1 MADGDTFNWQLLLVL
16 LISALLSVA
25 FLSYFNRV
33 FAGLVSYCLR
43 TYVWHQYHVYIDV
56 QALQFSLLGGRCFF
70 KGLRYHGH
78 NETILI
84 NDGYITWRYWH
95 RRVQTA
101 QCFNVSSTSIRQGEE
116 ENGQHR
122 GERSGKHGSNIALPC
137 RIKAKIRGLEWFV
150 YNRTPAYDAI
160 RTGLSDKKRERQ
172 RTSKSLTRIFSID
185 ESALGNNE
193 DTAHGDSPEKA
204 VPKAEANERSASPST
219 MSSTRESSLHDV
231 REPDS
236 LPMFLTV
243 LPVKIECTKAAMVMG
258 NRNTRSVLVAK
269 ADTITGHIDAHR
281 SRSVDL
287 YKQMFEL
294 EFVHPEIELRLNHE
308 FKEPQLSTGTQSMSK
323 EAQPSS
329 PAVRSNSYDDKKEPP
344 ETPPTAPGG
353 FTRKSVDTIRSLFR
367 LGSVRRQGSVATDTG
382 IPGHEHWRG
391 LARYLDDE
399 NDVEAERERW
409 KAIEYGRHPIILDSP
424 SIIMNLYWDVP
435 GLVLNSVES
444 EDDKAYANDI
454 NGGKPPDWAV
464 DLRINGGLLSYGPW
478 ADRLRTDLQP
488 AFFPNPYSNAL
499 PAEHLLLGQ
508 QRISTSFKL
517 SIDIEQTTRLILP
530 TRESSKDWK
539 WKHDET
545 ANTDVPDAKH
555 HAKHPGK
562 KKTRKQASALPNG
575 RPYGWIE
582 VELQPDSTI
591 SFTMDLVARPSGY
604 KNLLSLD
611 IRQPKISSSVNH
623 GLLLTAQAAVISCD
637 LSNPLKWNERRQWI
651 INSDARGVELYLLRD
666 HIFLFTDLVNDW
678 TTGAIGD
685 YHTFVPFTYTL
696 KFRLMDFSFFLNAND
711 SNVINDPASM
721 EENTFLSIWGQEL
734 VANVDIPQLSFQ
746 PTRNRVTFDVDAQTG
761 GFRLSSP
768 LWNTH
773 HVFLKTSEVA
783 TMDDLKIDGSY
794 DYFSSTSLALTDAL
808 RMNVHG
814 ISPKVWL
821 YGFLVR
827 AFMRIKENY
836 FGDDIH
842 FRTLE
847 EYQEQLDRID
857 ELPSDRTNSTS
868 RTTLSNDLDVILSIT
883 ATTAQ
888 VLLPA
893 HLYSSADNVILDLPS
908 LGFDLRFTNY
918 YMDLDVDFSPVVVS
932 YASLPWWEGLGSA
945 TISETQVFID
955 GVAIRGH
962 RLFGLPPAEPTY
974 VCNWDL
980 EVGRV
985 TGECSSSLVKVASA
999 AIRCFSFT
1007 FNDAE
1012 NALQSLTLNIV
1023 YDITFL
1029 RVRLQPLRLWLKA
1042 QNAALLLSMESCSL
1056 EFNDWARSSASER
1069 FHMNIASLIVALVDS
1084 KDLEADK
1091 ICRGTRLKT
1100 SGFFKLGLDL
1110 ATLHRKRKFATNRQF
1125 QQQHVVRH
1133 DARTARTLWLIEDSE
1148 SRQPLSSHAQSNIT
1162 APAMPFPTMPTP
1174 LKTSGTSAISSESS
1188 LSKGSAKIR
1197 SSSSSNKSGTFLAQ
1211 RKQRKVTNNV
1221 DVTRSRH
1228 AKKYVGPAR
1237 SEGYRD
1243 PVARTSDDLS
1253 GDMANP
1259 ASTDNPVSS
1268 AAAHGIPFDRPHNK
1282 ISGSSSYKL
1291 PYFALQYVQLD
1302 VSEISSLP
1310 GEYLH
1315 GPLLEHD
1322 RRHTSKATEGVEYP
1336 FSEEECDRT
1345 SLLVDL
1351 GQGINGSLKTQS
1363 VELITSIFED
1373 LQILEPETLLDEL
1386 QVNALEK
1393 LPNPIKTSDNHA
1405 RIVETRVRIPFLRFN
1420 IVDQAGLSSDLDID
1434 ACVITAQNRSGT
1446 GLTSTEAQ
1454 PPTTSLAHIVLDKAT
1469 MSLKALD
1476 RHNSRDQATFVLRLQ
1491 DLVAWGGIAAE
1502 TSIHA
1507 QFKDFDV
1514 QCDVAESDSLTRVLG
1529 CGEKVAQDVR
1539 RFGVVKTRQTN
1550 RLRQLVLSTAADG
1563 QEIPDPPFLTRAS
1576 DVLRSASSQLRAS
1589 ESWRMISRLRYV
1601 YQSLPLQSRAK
1612 LYSQSVNS
1620 SQPSSTS
1627 REAVVAI
1634 FGRLGMWDEDAV
1646 NHSILLNEVFGDLA
1660 KPEQQGLA
1668 SSALRVSIRASKLR
1682 LLLQPGVN
1690 QTQIQLDD
1698 ITLNSALHHS
1708 PFLGVGRPVR
1718 ERFISMEF
1726 LCSRTAITLNIGLLE
1741 LLRDVHRILAQ
1752 ASRPSASES
1761 QMKSPQQTSI
1771 GAYRYHFVL
1780 ISGANTVAVESITV
1794 KLLYLW
1800 RPLNVSLVMRKAA
1813 DDRMPGMNF
1822 LVSAEV
1828 ATMEIFNRS
1837 KIVSVGK
1844 MERPSIFGNLDTQTT
1859 NAHVGGWHLA
1869 GSCTDISLK
1878 VLQDPLELCGL
1889 ASLLLL
1895 NEVTSF
1901 RRMLSGHETTAER
1914 NVSKAAASTDTSPGK
1929 PHVALFLDSYSMSF
1943 KLLPALSYRVT
1954 GRIGRISVR
1963 PGSQQPSQARLDFDL
1978 KEHAHAFLGRSGN
1991 NIGLISELTIPPVN
2005 GRLILSTAP
2014 SQRDV
2019 SFQSTIEHISLDA
2032 AAVHAM
2038 LVTLSRPEIGDLAKS
2053 MQHDSARFIRQIA
2066 SVFPTKKSDAPLS
2079 KAPQPVLFDAYMTL
2093 VGLGIHTTTSTSQ
2106 LDFELGLV
2114 HFKGHNR
2121 GTDGQI
2127 PLEFPELLISLQK
2140 LQLNLLRAVGGEER
2154 LCGNFTISATL
2165 QAASKVSTGGKLV
2178 RAYNLR
2184 SPRCETTIYTDTAST
2199 TIDILNSLQE
2209 SFRDVDLTNEV
2220 KGLQKLRRAT
2230 LADLEIHVPSKHGSL
2245 SETQPLALF
2254 SAMYSLEM
2262 TSVQVAWKIGDF
2274 VPLSPRQPAE
2284 DLVLSFTRIDL
2295 TTRRDNAARLLVQGF
2310 QLQMVPTT
2318 QIYSQRSQN
2327 SALLP
2332 EIVFNVTYMSTST
2345 DRKLVFQ
2352 AAGKSLDLCLTSQSI
2367 IPANNLRRSIASA
2380 VDSIRNATEKRRERP
2395 TPAGVETQ
2403 TWLSHKRLTSCL
2415 IDIDFAGAVVYIQGR
2430 TISDTQVVALDLLH
2444 GRRVPQQGRYGQFQQ
2459 ENANFNTTLR
2469 APGVAL
2475 KVEYKDTGAE
2485 TTSLN
2490 AEVKVDA
2497 SSNILYPS
2505 VVPLVLEISSS
2516 VKEIMGDLDTQE
2528 QVTNPRES
2536 ISKRIEEEPSRLAD
2550 PSTVFQNCTLNLGLR
2565 ICNQDFS
2572 LSCQP
2577 ITRVATTLHID
2588 NIYIT
2593 VNTVRSNGH
2602 GQSFTMAGSLLG
2614 LQASVQH
2621 VYSRESTGGFEL
2633 QSATVSL
2640 MNSKHLG
2647 VTNGIS
2653 AIAQTSPI
2661 RFFVNAKQM
2670 QDFLLFREIWWPADM
2685 RKTAPSPEPSPHP
2698 DQQTYTVQRYQQIA
2712 SAGVFPW
2719 NTTLSVTGLDF
2730 EIDLG
2735 QSLGKS
2741 TLSISELWA
2750 SSKKSSD
2757 REQNL
2762 CLAIKQARLD
2772 STGRMSGFV
2781 KVANIQV
2788 RTGIKWPV
2796 ERDRVAQAPLIQA
2809 SVGFE
2814 SLQIKAAFEY
2824 QAFFMLEMTD
2834 LSFLMY
2840 NVRDKRTGHSDR
2852 LVSIVHVDTVH
2863 AFCTAISSSQGLA
2876 LYQAFQRLIQEKQA
2890 AYQASLKEIEKFL
2903 RRRSTVN
2910 PQVLQAV
2917 MRPPV
2922 NGNKPSASD
2931 LLRLQ
2936 TKVVMSIGS
2945 MKIGVFPSTFLD
2957 TQLFKLEALD
2967 AAAQFAVVPQ
2977 GSRLHSMLHLALG
2990 QLQVSLSGVTK
3001 PQLGKS
3007 LGDVSFEGVLAS
3019 ANTSR
3024 GGTILKVPKVIATMQ
3039 TWQSSDSTD
3048 IDYLFKSTFQ
3058 GKVDVGWNYSRIGFL
3073 RGMWN
3078 SHVRALASRLG
3089 KPLPQSALQITT
3101 AVNEKAEG
3109 SDSDKGT
3116 GREKITAV
3124 VNVPQSKY
3132 QYTPLEPP
3140 VIETP
3145 QLRDMGEAT
3154 PPLEWIGLHR
3164 ERLPNL
3170 THQIVIVSLLELARE
3185 VDDAYSRILGSS

>member
-1 MADGDTFNWQLLLVL
+1 MAAGDTFNWQLLLVL
-16 LISALLSVA
+16 LISALFSVA

-33 FAGLVSYCLR
+33 FASLVSWCLR
-43 TYVWHQYHVYIDV
+43 TYVWHQHHVYIDV

-95 RRVQTA
+95 RRVRNA
-101 QCFNVSSTSIRQGEE
+101 QCFNAPSNGIQQREE
-116 ENGQHR
+116 ENGQNR
-122 GERSGKHGSNIALPC
+122 GERSGTHGSGAGLPC
-137 RIKAKIRGLEWFV
+137 RIKAQLRGLEWFV

-160 RTGLSDKKRERQ
+160 RKDLSDENRGG
-172 RTSKSLTRIFSID
+172 TGSSNSSTGIFSI
-185 ESALGNNE
+185 EKTALGH
-193 DTAHGDSPEKA
+193 DGDITQGTSREKA
-204 VPKAEANERSASPST
+204 VPKAEVKARSVSPST
-219 MSSTRESSLHDV
+219 GSSRGSSVHDA
-231 REPDS
+231 RGQES
-236 LPMFLTV
+236 LPTFLTM
-243 LPVKIECTKAAMVMG
+243 LPVKIECNKAAMVMG
-258 NRNTRSVLVAK
+258 NRGTRSVLVAK
-269 ADTITGHIDAHR
+269 ADSINGHVDAHR
-281 SRSVDL
+281 SRNVDL

-308 FKEPQLSTGTQSMSK
+308 FKESQVSTGVQSVTK
-323 EAQPSS
+323 EAQPSRLVS
-329 PAVRSNSYDDKKEPP
+329 RADPGDNKEGLPRPLRTVFRS
-344 ETPPTAPGG
+344 
-353 FTRKSVDTIRSLFR
+353 FIQHLVDTIRSSFR
-367 LGSVRRQGSVATDTG
+367 LGARRRRQSIATNAD

-391 LARYLDDE
+391 LTRYLEDE
-399 NDVEAERERW
+399 DGIDIDHERW
-409 KAIEYGRHPIILDSP
+409 KAIEYGQHPTILDSP
-424 SIIMNLYWDVP
+424 SITMNLYWDVP
-435 GLVLNSVES
+435 GLVSDSVES
-444 EDDKAYANDI
+444 DDGKIYANDI
-454 NGGKPPDWAV
+454 NGDKPPDWAV
-464 DLRINGGLLSYGPW
+464 ALRMNGGLISYGPW

-488 AFFPNPYSNAL
+488 TFFPNPYADAHAADRLL
-499 PAEHLLLGQ
+499 PGQ
-508 QRISTSFKL
+508 RRVSTSFKL
-517 SIDIEQTTRLILP
+517 SIDIEQAATLLLP

-539 WKHDET
+539 WKYDGNAET
-545 ANTDVPDAKH
+545 NAHVGTN
-555 HAKHPGK
+555 HAKHPSK
-562 KKTRKQASALPNG
+562 KRKRGQASAFSGG
-575 RPYGWIE
+575 RPYGWID
-582 VELQPDSTI
+582 VQIQPDSTI
-591 SFTMDLVARPSGY
+591 TFNMDLVAGPSGY

-611 IRQPKISSSVNH
+611 IRHPKISSSVNH
-623 GLLLTAQAAVISCD
+623 GLLLTAEAAVISCD
-637 LSNPLKWNERRQWI
+637 LSNPLKWNQRRQWMI
-651 INSDARGVELYLLRD
+651 DIDAGGLELYLLRD

-678 TTGAIGD
+678 TTGPLGD
-685 YHTFVPFTYTL
+685 YHTFIPFAYTL
-696 KFRLMDFSFFLNAND
+696 NFRLMDFNFSLNAND
-711 SNVINDPASM
+711 SNVINNPASM

-734 VANVDIPQLSFQ
+734 TANVDIPLLSFQ
-746 PTRNRVTFDVDAQTG
+746 PTRSRVTFDVDAQTG
-761 GFRLSSP
+761 GFKLSSP
-768 LWNTH
+768 VWNTH
-773 HVFLKTSEVA
+773 HVFLKSSEVA

-794 DYFSSTSLALTDAL
+794 DYFSSTSLALTDVL

-847 EYQEQLDRID
+847 EYQKQLDNID
-857 ELPSDRTNSTS
+857 QLPSDRATSIS
-868 RTTLSNDLDVILSIT
+868 RTQLSNDLDVILSIT

-888 VLLPA
+888 ILLPS

-918 YMDLDVDFSPVVVS
+918 YMDLDVDFSPIVVS
-932 YASLPWWEGLGSA
+932 YASLPWREGLDSP

-955 GVAIRGH
+955 GIAIRGH

-974 VCNWDL
+974 VCNWDFD
-980 EVGRV
+980 VGHI
-985 TGECSSSLVKVASA
+985 TGECANSFIKVASA
-999 AIRCFSFT
+999 AIRCFAFT

-1012 NALQSLTLNIV
+1012 NALQSLSSNV
-1023 YDITFL
+1023 VHDITFL
-1029 RVRLQPLRLWLKA
+1029 RLRLQPLRVWLKTL
-1042 QNAALLLSMESCSL
+1042 NAALLLSIDSCS
-1056 EFNDWARSSASER
+1056 FDYNDWAKSSASER
-1069 FHMNIASLIVALVDS
+1069 FHLHVASLVVALVDS
-1084 KDLEADK
+1084 KDLAVDK
-1091 ICRGTRLKT
+1091 ASKGTRLKT
-1100 SGFFKLGLDL
+1100 SGFLQTTLDL
-1110 ATLHRKRKFATNRQF
+1110 STLQRNNDSTTNRQS

-1133 DARTARTLWLIEDSE
+1133 DARTARTLWLLEGNE
-1148 SRQPLSSHAQSNIT
+1148 SSQQPAPHTQPDT
-1162 APAMPFPTMPTP
+1162 TVPAMPFPTMPVP
-1174 LKTSGTSAISSESS
+1174 LKTSDTSTISSGST
-1188 LSKGSAKIR
+1188 LSEVSAKIR
-1197 SSSSSNKSGTFLAQ
+1197 SDVSSTKSGAFLVHV
-1211 RKQRKVTNNV
+1211 KQKGSANNV
-1221 DVTRSRH
+1221 DAIKPRYLDKHVDYGH
-1228 AKKYVGPAR
+1228 LA
-1237 SEGYRD
+1237 GYGD
-1243 PVARTSDDLS
+1243 IDARTSDEVSGGRIDSSSTSQPKLS
-1253 GDMANP
+1253 ML
-1259 ASTDNPVSS
+1259 
-1268 AAAHGIPFDRPHNK
+1268 AHGMQFENPRNK

-1291 PYFALQYVQLD
+1291 PYFGLQYAQLD
-1302 VSEISSLP
+1302 LSEISSWP
-1310 GEYLH
+1310 GKAVPERIS
-1315 GPLLEHD
+1315 EQD
-1322 RRHTSKATEGVEYP
+1322 RQPTSQDIERLGCY
-1336 FSEEECDRT
+1336 SGEEECDRT
-1345 SLLVDL
+1345 SLLIDL
-1351 GQGINGSLKTQS
+1351 GQGIHGLFRTQS
-1363 VELITSIFED
+1363 VKLLTSVFQEL
-1373 LQILEPETLLDEL
+1373 QVLEPETLLDQL

-1393 LPNPIKTSDNHA
+1393 IPNQTERSDNCA
-1405 RIVETRVRIPFLRFN
+1405 KIIETRVCIPFLRFN
-1420 IVDQAGLSSDLDID
+1420 IVDPTGLSSDFNVD
-1434 ACVITAQNRSGT
+1434 ACVITAQKRSEIGSP
-1446 GLTSTEAQ
+1446 STESQSQ
-1454 PPTTSLAHIVLDKAT
+1454 PSSLAHIVLDKAT
-1469 MSLKALD
+1469 MSLKVSD
-1476 RHNSRDQATFVLRLQ
+1476 RQLLQDQATVMLSVQ
-1491 DLVAWGGIAAE
+1491 DLTAWGGTAAE
-1502 TSIHA
+1502 MSFQA
-1507 QFKDFDV
+1507 QVKEFDV
-1514 QCDVAESDSLTRVLG
+1514 KCDISQADSMTRLLE
-1529 CGEKVAQDVR
+1529 CGEEVANDTR
-1539 RFGVVKTRQTN
+1539 RLGAVKTRQTN
-1550 RLRQLVLSTAADG
+1550 RLRRFVLSMAVDG

-1576 DVLRSASSQLRAS
+1576 DVLRSASSRLRAS
-1589 ESWRMISRLRYV
+1589 DSWRMISRLRYI
-1601 YQSLPLQSRAK
+1601 YQSLPLQSRVR
-1612 LYSQSVNS
+1612 LYSQSVSS
-1620 SQPSSTS
+1620 SQSSGTS

-1660 KPEQQGLA
+1660 
-1668 SSALRVSIRASKLR
+1668 SSERQDLTRPVLRVSIRAEKVRVLI
-1682 LLLQPGVN
+1682 QPGPN

-1698 ITLNSALHHS
+1698 TTLNSALHRS
-1708 PFLGVGRPVR
+1708 PIDAGGTPAMNY
-1718 ERFISMEF
+1718 SMSVDF
-1726 LCSRTAITLNIGLLE
+1726 LCSRTAITVNLRILE
-1741 LLRDVHRILAQ
+1741 LLRDLNSTLAQ
-1752 ASRPSASES
+1752 ASRPPSSDTS
-1761 QMKSPQQTSI
+1761 LKSPEQVPMRV
-1771 GAYRYHFVL
+1771 YRYHFVL
-1780 ISGANTVAVESITV
+1780 VSGANTVAVDSITI
-1794 KLLYLW
+1794 KFLYLW
-1800 RPLNVSLVMRKAA
+1800 RPLNMSLVMRKTA
-1813 DDRMPGMNF
+1813 DDRTPGINF
-1822 LVSAEV
+1822 LASAEV
-1828 ATMEIFNRS
+1828 ATTEILS
-1837 KIVSVGK
+1837 KSQIVGVGK
-1844 MERPSIFGNLDTQTT
+1844 MDRPSIFGNLDTQTT
-1859 NAHVGGWHLA
+1859 EADTASWHFA
-1869 GSCTDISLK
+1869 GTCTEISLK
-1878 VLQDPLELCGL
+1878 VLQDPLELCSL
-1889 ASLLLL
+1889 ANRIISNEVASLRH
-1895 NEVTSF
+1895 F
-1901 RRMLSGHETTAER
+1901 LSGDEAILER
-1914 NVSKAAASTDTSPGK
+1914 TVPRATPSTDIALGK
-1929 PHVALFLDSYSMSF
+1929 PHIALFLDSYSMSF

-1954 GRIGRISVR
+1954 GRTGRISVR
-1963 PGSQQPSQARLDFDL
+1963 PGSRRPSQVCLDFDL

-1991 NIGLISELTIPPVN
+1991 NIGLISEIAIPPIN
-2005 GRLILSTAP
+2005 GRMVSSTGS

-2038 LVTLSRPEIGDLAKS
+2038 LVTLSRPEIETLAKS
-2053 MQHDSARFIRQIA
+2053 IQHESSRLFRQIA
-2066 SVFPTKKSDAPLS
+2066 SIFPSKQSEPLS
-2079 KAPQPVLFDAYMTL
+2079 SMARQTLLFDAYMTL
-2093 VGLGIHTTTSTSQ
+2093 AGLGIHTTTSTSR

-2114 HFKGHNR
+2114 HLKGHNR
-2121 GTDGQI
+2121 GIDSQD
-2127 PLEFPELLISLQK
+2127 PLGFPEMLMSLHK
-2140 LQLNLLRAVGGEER
+2140 LHVNLLRAVGGEER
-2154 LCGNFTISATL
+2154 LCGSFAISATL
-2165 QAASKVSTGGKLV
+2165 QATSRLSKRGKLV
-2178 RAYNLR
+2178 RAYNLH
-2184 SPRCETTIYTDTAST
+2184 SPRCETTIHTDAAPT

-2230 LADLEIHVPSKHGSL
+2230 LADLEVHVPSKHASPN
-2245 SETQPLALF
+2245 ETETMALF

-2274 VPLSPRQPAE
+2274 ASLSPRQPVE
-2284 DLVLSFTRIDL
+2284 DLVLSFTKIEL
-2295 TTRRDNAARLLVQGF
+2295 TTRRDNAARLLVQGL
-2310 QLQMVPTT
+2310 QLQMVPAT
-2318 QIYSQRSQN
+2318 QMYSQRSQN

-2345 DRKLVFQ
+2345 TRKLVFQ

-2367 IPANNLRRSIASA
+2367 LPANNLRRSIASA
-2380 VDSIRNATEKRRERP
+2380 VESIRIATEERRKRP
-2395 TPAGVETQ
+2395 TQAGTQSQ
-2403 TWLSHKRLTSCL
+2403 TWLTHKRLTSWL
-2415 IDIDFAGAVVYIQGR
+2415 IDIDFAGAIVYIQGR
-2430 TISDTQVVALDLLH
+2430 TASDTQAVAMDLLH

-2459 ENANFNTTLR
+2459 ENASSNTTLR

-2475 KVEYKDTGAE
+2475 KVEYKDSGVE
-2485 TTSLN
+2485 TPSLN

-2528 QVTNPRES
+2528 PVANPKVPTS
-2536 ISKRIEEEPSRLAD
+2536 TTTEEAPSRLAD

-2577 ITRVATTLHID
+2577 ITRVATTMHID

-2593 VNTVRSNGH
+2593 INSVRSNGH

-2661 RFFVNAKQM
+2661 RLFVNAKQM

-2685 RKTAPSPEPSPHP
+2685 RKPAPAPEPPPRS

-2719 NTTLSVTGLDF
+2719 NTTLSIARLDL

-2762 CLAIKQARLD
+2762 CLAVKQARLD

-2781 KVANIQV
+2781 KVADIQV

-2796 ERDRVAQAPLIQA
+2796 DGESVAQAPLIQA
-2809 SVGFE
+2809 SIGYE
-2814 SLQIKAAFEY
+2814 SLQVKAAFEY
-2824 QAFFMLEMTD
+2824 QAFLMLEMTN

-2840 NVRDKRTGHSDR
+2840 NVRHKRTGHSDR
-2852 LVSIVHVDTVH
+2852 LVSIVHIGTVH
-2863 AFCTAISSSQGLA
+2863 GFCTAISSSQGLA

-2890 AYQASLKEIEKFL
+2890 AYQASLKDIEKFL
-2903 RRRSTVN
+2903 RRKSTVN
-2910 PQVLQAV
+2910 PQVLQAAIRSTASSV
-2917 MRPPV
+2917 R
-2922 NGNKPSASD
+2922 PSASD

-2936 TKVVMSIGS
+2936 TKVVLSIGS
-2945 MKIGVFPSTFLD
+2945 VKIGVFPSTFLD

-2967 AAAQFAVVPQ
+2967 AAAQFAVALQ
-2977 GSRLHSMLHLALG
+2977 GNRLHSMLELALG

-3019 ANTSR
+3019 ANSSR
-3024 GGTILKVPKVIATMQ
+3024 GGTILKVPKVIAAMQ
-3039 TWQSSDSTD
+3039 TWQTPDSND
-3048 IDYLFKSTFQ
+3048 IDYIFKSTFQ

-3101 AVNEKAEG
+3101 AVNDNAEG
-3109 SDSDKGT
+3109 SGSDKGT

-3132 QYTPLEPP
+3132 RYTPLEPP